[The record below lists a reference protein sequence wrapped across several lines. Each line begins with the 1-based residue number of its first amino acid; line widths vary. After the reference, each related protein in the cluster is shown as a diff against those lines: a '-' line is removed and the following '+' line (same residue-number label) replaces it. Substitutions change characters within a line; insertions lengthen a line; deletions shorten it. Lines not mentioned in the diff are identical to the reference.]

1 MHSGE
6 LFGSAGKVAVDFIAV
21 ILVLLCITGVVFA
34 IRPKQK
40 ALLRLSLKL
49 HDKIGRYTIAVTLLI
64 VLTGWCLRPPVMI
77 ALVLNKIPA
86 IPGTTLRSNNPW
98 NDKLRMIRYDKDE
111 HDWLVSTSE
120 GFYSLKLNNG
130 AMKKIESAP
139 PVSVM
144 GLNVLQKT
152 QMANGTAARSV
163 DYSYGI
169 DKMVRLLTTSRISLH
184 PRKQELHLERRLL
197 LA

>member
-1 MHSGE
+1 M
-6 LFGSAGKVAVDFIAV
+6 AVDFIAV

-130 AMKKIESAP
+130 AMK
-139 PVSVM
+139 
-144 GLNVLQKT
+144 
-152 QMANGTAARSV
+152 R
-163 DYSYGI
+163 
-169 DKMVRLLTTSRISLH
+169 
-184 PRKQELHLERRLL
+184 
-197 LA
+197 